1 MHRNSVNDIN
11 DLPEHIRTHV
21 QTLLADFDNESPYK
35 RTLILETLQLVSG
48 GYANVDVKMLS
59 KMLAELRRGLDV
71 FRPYQASRKVSIFGS
86 ARTPADHPRYEQARG
101 CAEALKDAGF
111 MIITGGGGGMMQAG
125 NEGAGEQ
132 NSFAININLP
142 MEQQPNPVMVGSPRH
157 FYCQYFFTRKVF
169 FLRESDAV
177 VLMPGGFGTLD
188 EAFETL
194 TLIQTGRNP
203 PLPVV
208 MLEAPGD
215 DYWGPFMKSWMRRLV
230 KDGLIDPDD
239 NHLLY
244 HTDSIEAAVAH
255 ICDFYL
261 NYHSF
266 RYVGKCIL
274 LRILNPLSDDA
285 LQRLNAEFS
294 DVLCEGHIEQ
304 VFHWPKSDDK
314 CYAYLPRLR
323 MHLDRSRM
331 NVLPQIIRRMNALY
345 QFDHNGEN

>member
-1 MHRNSVNDIN
+1 MNEPIGID
-11 DLPEHIRTHV
+11 DLPEHIREHARA
-21 QTLLADFDNESPYK
+21 LLANYEHDSPYK
-35 RTLILETLQLVSG
+35 RALLLETLQLVSG
-48 GYANVDVKMLS
+48 GYDNVDIKMLS
-59 KMLAELRRGLDV
+59 KMLAELRKGLDV
-71 FRPYQASRKVSIFGS
+71 FSPYQDCRKVAIFGS
-86 ARTPADHPRYEQARG
+86 ARTSTDHPRYKQAGG

-111 MIITGGGGGMMQAG
+111 MVITGGGGGMMQAA

-132 NSFAININLP
+132 HSFAININLP
-142 MEQQPNPVMVGSPRH
+142 LEQQPNPIMVDSPRH

-169 FLRESDAV
+169 FLKESDAV
-177 VLMPGGFGTLD
+177 VLTPGGFGTLD

-215 DYWGPFMKSWMRRLV
+215 DFWGPFMNSWIRRLV
-230 KDGLIDPDD
+230 KDGLINSED

-244 HTDSIEAAVAH
+244 HTDSIAAAVAH
-255 ICDFYL
+255 ISDFYL

-266 RYVGKCIL
+266 RYVGTCIL
-274 LRILNPLSDDA
+274 LRMLNPLSDDA
-285 LQRLNAEFS
+285 LKRLNAEFS
-294 DVLCEGHIEQ
+294 DVLSDGNIEQ
-304 VFHWPKSDDK
+304 VFQWPKSDDR
-314 CYAYLPRLR
+314 CYNHLPRLR

-345 QFDHNGEN
+345 QTDKPTD